1 MLKTL
6 EKIHD
11 IFSKVIVVVLV
22 SLTVMLVGVRIFG
35 LHVFTVLSGSME
47 PVYPTG
53 SLIYVKAVDPDELA
67 TGDVITYLIRD
78 NTVVTHRIAGVVP
91 DENDP
96 SILRFRTKGDA
107 NNTED
112 MMLVHENNIIGSP
125 VFCIPYIGYV
135 ANFIQ
140 NPPGTYITVAVAS
153 LLLMIM
159 FIPDLF
165 VREEEPEEDTPA
177 QDEASAD
184 TPPETTADTES
195 PAE

>member
-11 IFSKVIVVVLV
+11 IFSKVVVVLLV
-22 SLTVMLVGVRIFG
+22 SLTVMLVGVRLFG
-35 LHVFTVLSGSME
+35 FHVFTVLSGSME
-47 PVYPTG
+47 PAYPTG
-53 SLIYVKAVDPDELA
+53 SLIYVKPTNPDELT
-67 TGDVITYLIRD
+67 TGDVITYLISD

-96 SILRFRTKGDA
+96 TILRFRTKGDA

-112 MMLVHENNIIGSP
+112 MMLVHENNIIGTP
-125 VFCIPYIGYV
+125 VFCIPYVGYV

-165 VREEEPEEDTPA
+165 VREEEPEEDAPTLEITEAGDSPDSPADGETPA
-177 QDEASAD
+177 E
-184 TPPETTADTES
+184 
-195 PAE
+195 